1 MVTLAEVLR
10 FAMRLTHTGGAAV
23 WIGCGL
29 LYFLAR
35 SAQGTVTGGYYNTL
49 RLLMA
54 RSLVLLVGSGVYLIF
69 DRLSNPQVGLTYVVV
84 LAIKLIMT
92 AGIVWLVSGGRQVG
106 RQARSTMA
114 GPRPWWRDR
123 GRLVLALGA
132 GALALGVALTLIYEA
147 ETGRI

>member
-1 MVTLAEVLR
+1 MVTLAEALR
-10 FAMRLTHTGGAAV
+10 FVMRLAHTGGAAV

-29 LYFLAR
+29 LYLLAR
-35 SAQGTVTGGYYNTL
+35 SAQGAVTTGYYNTL

-69 DRLSNPQVGLTYVVV
+69 DRLSNPQVGLTYIVV
-84 LAIKLIMT
+84 LVIKLVMT
-92 AGIVWLVSGGRQVG
+92 AGIVWLVSGGRQT
-106 RQARSTMA
+106 RSTVA

-123 GRLVLALGA
+123 GRLMFALGA